1 MCWETSLTSD
11 SELYIPITSSPSFT
25 NPDLNPPLNPRWSI
39 KMQNQIQFHPRPH
52 NGSDAPL
59 LNLLPNSGHQ
69 TDLNHLW
76 SQLQELSQVLSSNRD
91 SAAKL
96 IQKADEVKAKVDPD
110 TLNINLHPRD
120 STDERHGNID
130 IQSQNRVLR
139 RENATLLAENEDLS
153 TLVNDYESVLEKVLE
168 GLRIFVH
175 EQSISTINIHQSY
188 ASQLAIE
195 RQVNADLRQ
204 DAADFQARLAKLGAI
219 LRTAH
224 ENENALGPDTLIEE
238 LKAENAA
245 LRDALGMRSGDAAPL
260 ASQE

>member
-1 MCWETSLTSD
+1 
-11 SELYIPITSSPSFT
+11 
-25 NPDLNPPLNPRWSI
+25 
-39 KMQNQIQFHPRPH
+39 MQNQLQFHAQPH
-52 NGSDAPL
+52 NGNNAPL

-96 IQKADEVKAKVDPD
+96 IQKADEVKARVDPS
-110 TLNINLHPRD
+110 TISINPQFQD
-120 STDERHGNID
+120 SNDERHGNID

-153 TLVNDYESVLEKVLE
+153 TLVNDYESVLEKILE
-168 GLRIFVH
+168 GLRIFIH

-195 RQVNADLRQ
+195 RQKNADLRQ
-204 DAADFQARLAKLGAI
+204 DAANFQARLAKLGAVV
-219 LRTAH
+219 RTLH
-224 ENENALGPDTLIEE
+224 EHEHALGPETLIEE
-238 LKAENAA
+238 LRAENMA
-245 LRDALGMRSGDAAPL
+245 LRDALGMRSGDAALP

>member
-1 MCWETSLTSD
+1 
-11 SELYIPITSSPSFT
+11 
-25 NPDLNPPLNPRWSI
+25 
-39 KMQNQIQFHPRPH
+39 MQSQLQFHPQAH
-52 NGSDAPL
+52 NGGNAPL

-96 IQKADEVKAKVDPD
+96 IQKADEVKAKVDPSIVD
-110 TLNINLHPRD
+110 VNLHPQD
-120 STDERHGNID
+120 PNSERHGNID
-130 IQSQNRVLR
+130 IQSHNRVLR

-153 TLVNDYESVLEKVLE
+153 TLVNDYESVLEKILE
-168 GLRIFVH
+168 GLRIFIH

-195 RQVNADLRQ
+195 RQVNAELRQ
-204 DAADFQARLAKLGAI
+204 DAADFQARLAKLGSI

-238 LKAENAA
+238 LKAENMA
-245 LRDALGMRSGDAAPL
+245 LRDALGMKSGDAPPL
-260 ASQE
+260 AFQE